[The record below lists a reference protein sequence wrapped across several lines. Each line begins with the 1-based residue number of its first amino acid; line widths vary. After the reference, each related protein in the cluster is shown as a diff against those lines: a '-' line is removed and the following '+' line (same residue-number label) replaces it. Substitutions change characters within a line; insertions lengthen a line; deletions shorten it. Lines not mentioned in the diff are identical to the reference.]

1 MPSTAKASPRARAG
15 RPATANSPRPFPV
28 MRDPRIG
35 GSLEGMPDE
44 TLLSSLL
51 AMAAPDTDGDLLAL
65 RLLAGHG
72 SLETAIAAASAGKLP
87 GGMPWDDHAALRFQA
102 VIELAA
108 RLVRPKLEQRP
119 ILSSHQDLVTYA
131 RLRAACSAVQTLRL
145 LFLDHQRQ
153 LIADEL
159 HQTGSVGD
167 VALYVREIMGRA
179 LTINASGLVIVR
191 SYPSDDPP
199 NPASVRVTCADIQK
213 AGSLLGVELV
223 EYLLIGR
230 RSYVTLLGEPVVKRL
245 ARLVAAERNGAT
257 TSPEAAV
264 S

>member
-1 MPSTAKASPRARAG
+1 MPNTAKASPRARAG
-15 RPATANSPRPFPV
+15 RPAAANSPRPFPV
-28 MRDPRIG
+28 MRDPRVG

-44 TLLSSLL
+44 ALLSSLL
-51 AMAAPDTDGDLLAL
+51 AMAAPDADGDLLAL

-72 SLETAIAAASAGKLP
+72 SLETAIAAASTRKLP
-87 GGMPWDDHAALRFQA
+87 GGIPWDDHAALRFRA

-108 RLVRPKLEQRP
+108 RLVRPTLEQRP
-119 ILSSHQDLVTYA
+119 LLSSHEDLVIYA

-145 LFLDHQRQ
+145 LFLDRQRH

-159 HQTGSVGD
+159 HRTGSVSD
-167 VALYVREIMGRA
+167 VAVYVREIMGRA
-179 LTINASGLVIVR
+179 LTMDASGLVIVH
-191 SYPSDDPP
+191 SCPSDDPP
-199 NPASVRVTCADIQK
+199 NPASVRVSCADIQK

-245 ARLVAAERNGAT
+245 ARIVTAERGGAT
-257 TSPEAAV
+257 ESPEDAV
-264 S
+264 V

>member
-15 RPATANSPRPFPV
+15 RPAAANSPRPFPV
-28 MRDPRIG
+28 MRDARIG
-35 GSLEGMPDE
+35 GSLEGVPDE

-51 AMAAPDTDGDLLAL
+51 TMAAPDTDGDLLAL
-65 RLLAGHG
+65 RLMSEHG

-87 GGMPWDDHAALRFQA
+87 GGISWDNHALLRFRA
-102 VIELAA
+102 VLELAA
-108 RLVRPKLEQRP
+108 RLARPVLEQRP
-119 ILSSHQDLVTYA
+119 ILSSHEDLVTYA

-145 LFLDHQRQ
+145 LFLDRQRQ

-179 LTINASGLVIVR
+179 LTMDASGLVIIH
-191 SYPSDDPP
+191 SCPSDEPP
-199 NPASVRVTCADIQK
+199 SPASVRVSCSDIQK

-245 ARLVAAERNGAT
+245 ARFVAAERDGAT
-257 TSPEAAV
+257 ASPEGAV
-264 S
+264 G

>member
-1 MPSTAKASPRARAG
+1 MPSTAKASPRAKTG
-15 RPATANSPRPFPV
+15 RQAAADSPRPFPV
-28 MRDPRIG
+28 MRDLGIG

-44 TLLSSLL
+44 ALLSSLL
-51 AMAAPDTDGDLLAL
+51 AMAAPDADCDLLTL

-87 GGMPWDDHAALRFQA
+87 GGTPWDDHAALRFRA

-108 RLVRPKLEQRP
+108 RLVRPTLEQRP
-119 ILSSHQDLVTYA
+119 LLSSQEDLVTYA

-145 LFLDHQRQ
+145 LFLDRQRQ

-179 LTINASGLVIVR
+179 LTMDASGLVIVR
-191 SYPSDDPP
+191 SYPSDEPP
-199 NPASVRVTCADIQK
+199 SPASVRVSCADIRK
-213 AGSLLGVELV
+213 AGSVLGVELV

-230 RSYVTLLGEPVVKRL
+230 RSYVALLGEPVVKRL
-245 ARLVAAERNGAT
+245 ARLVAAERGSVT
-257 TSPEAAV
+257 KSPEGAIG
-264 S
+264 

>member
-1 MPSTAKASPRARAG
+1 MPSTAKASPRAKAG
-15 RPATANSPRPFPV
+15 RLAAADSPRPFPLI
-28 MRDPRIG
+28 RDPRVG

-44 TLLSSLL
+44 ALLSSLL
-51 AMAAPDTDGDLLAL
+51 TMAAPDANGDVLAL
-65 RLLAGHG
+65 RLLSGHG

-87 GGMPWDDHAALRFQA
+87 GGIPWDNHASLRFRA
-102 VIELAA
+102 VLELAA
-108 RLVRPKLEQRP
+108 RLARPVLEQRP

-131 RLRAACSAVQTLRL
+131 RLRAACSTVQTLRL
-145 LFLDHQRQ
+145 LFLDRQRH

-179 LTINASGLVIVR
+179 LTMDASGLVIVR
-191 SYPSDDPP
+191 SYPSDEPP
-199 NPASVRVTCADIQK
+199 SPASARASCSDIQK

-230 RSYVTLLGEPVVKRL
+230 HSYVTLLGEPVVKRL
-245 ARLVAAERNGAT
+245 ARLVAAERDGARA
-257 TSPEAAV
+257 SSEAAV
-264 S
+264 R

>member
-1 MPSTAKASPRARAG
+1 MPSTAKVTSRVRAG
-15 RPATANSPRPFPV
+15 RLAAANSPRPFPV
-28 MRDPRIG
+28 MKGPRIG

-51 AMAAPDTDGDLLAL
+51 AMAAPDADGDLLAL

-87 GGMPWDDHAALRFQA
+87 GGMPWDDHAALRFQT

-108 RLVRPKLEQRP
+108 RLVRPTLEQRP
-119 ILSSHQDLVTYA
+119 LLSSHEDLVTYA

-145 LFLDHQRQ
+145 LFLDRQRH

-159 HQTGSVGD
+159 HRTGSVGD

-179 LTINASGLVIVR
+179 LTMDASGLVIVH
-191 SYPSDDPP
+191 SCPSEEPP
-199 NPASVRVTCADIQK
+199 NPASVRVSCADIQK

-245 ARLVAAERNGAT
+245 ARLVAAEGDGAT
-257 TSPEAAV
+257 ASSEAAV
-264 S
+264 R

>member
-1 MPSTAKASPRARAG
+1 MPSTAKVAPRARAG
-15 RPATANSPRPFPV
+15 RPATTNSPRPFPV
-28 MRDPRIG
+28 MRTPRVG

-44 TLLSSLL
+44 ALLSSLL
-51 AMAAPDTDGDLLAL
+51 AMAAPDADGDLLAL

-87 GGMPWDDHAALRFQA
+87 GGMPWDDHAALRFRA

-108 RLVRPKLEQRP
+108 RLVRPTLEQRP
-119 ILSSHQDLVTYA
+119 LLSSHEDLVTYA

-145 LFLDHQRQ
+145 LFLDRQRH

-159 HQTGSVGD
+159 HRTGSVGD

-179 LTINASGLVIVR
+179 LTMDASGLVIVH
-191 SYPSDDPP
+191 SCPSEEPP
-199 NPASVRVTCADIQK
+199 NPASVRVSCADIQK

-230 RSYVTLLGEPVVKRL
+230 RSYVTLLGEPVVKQV
-245 ARLVAAERNGAT
+245 ARLVAAERDGAT
-257 TSPEAAV
+257 ASPEAAV
-264 S
+264 R

>member
-1 MPSTAKASPRARAG
+1 MPSTAKASPRAKAG
-15 RPATANSPRPFPV
+15 RLAAADSPRPFPLI
-28 MRDPRIG
+28 RDPRVG

-44 TLLSSLL
+44 ALLSSLL
-51 AMAAPDTDGDLLAL
+51 TMAAPDANGDVLAL
-65 RLLAGHG
+65 RLLSGHG

-87 GGMPWDDHAALRFQA
+87 GGIPWDNHASLRFRA
-102 VIELAA
+102 VLELAA
-108 RLVRPKLEQRP
+108 RLARPVLEQRP
-119 ILSSHQDLVTYA
+119 LLSSHQDLVTYA

-145 LFLDHQRQ
+145 LFLDRQRQ

-179 LTINASGLVIVR
+179 LTMDASGLVIVR
-191 SYPSDDPP
+191 SYPSDEPP
-199 NPASVRVTCADIQK
+199 SLASVRVSCSDIQK

-245 ARLVAAERNGAT
+245 ARLVATERDGAT
-257 TSPEAAV
+257 ASPEGAIR
-264 S
+264 